1 MEDELDKV
9 ASGDDEYEKV
19 LDNFYKPLERVL
31 SLRKSDPIIPQN
43 SETHTCEKCGEGQ
56 MIVKWTA
63 SGKFLGCSRYPKCK
77 NIKAISTNKEKPKDT
92 AVLCPSCKEGHML
105 LRKGRLGAFLACS
118 NYPKCNTLL
127 NINKQRHIEPM
138 KTPPVLTNLACPKCG
153 SPLYLRSGKRGLWLG
168 CSKFPKCRGR
178 LAWSTLE
185 ESAHHHWEA
194 VMAEHPKFPPIL

>member
-1 MEDELDKV
+1 
-9 ASGDDEYEKV
+9 
-19 LDNFYKPLERVL
+19 
-31 SLRKSDPIIPQN
+31 
-43 SETHTCEKCGEGQ
+43 
-56 MIVKWTA
+56 
-63 SGKFLGCSRYPKCK
+63 
-77 NIKAISTNKEKPKDT
+77 
-92 AVLCPSCKEGHML
+92 ML